1 MQCVLEDAFR
11 EHSAKLPGVE
21 MTEKHLIQRD
31 IAEMC
36 GQCSV

>member
-1 MQCVLEDAFR
+1 MCILEDAFR

-21 MTEKHLIQRD
+21 RTEKHLITFDKRD

-36 GQCSV
+36 GQC